1 MAYIPFSLLSAEE
14 GEERQQPVQ
23 PQECEAQQLQL
34 QPQPEVPA
42 TPPMSKTDQNP
53 NASNKSRIAFQLA
66 LVLVVVVLAAVLYYR
81 HASSAYETPA
91 NSTDPLYRV
100 LVQNPINATN
110 LTLVIL
116 NKLNSMQGLN
126 ISYSG
131 NASISIHGNGSVSFA
146 VPFNVTL
153 FKYGNN
159 LRILLNASNVPSRG
173 NMDMVGILL
182 SNGIDYLCLNLGK
195 GRYSSLNGS
204 PECLPSS
211 SYNASISSS
220 EAWLKKGLAASLT
233 SLLEQ
238 ENLSDRTSSVSAGYS
253 IRTVFLGINS
263 LNGRQCYLTEGSDAT
278 NVTAYGTAIHA
289 NDSTNILFHIT
300 HEECLSEEYYLP
312 LMLSYNMTM
321 NVTGHGTV
329 AMLPNTDMHLQLSMR
344 EIGIGRSVNESYV
357 TALPQ

>member
-1 MAYIPFSLLSAEE
+1 
-14 GEERQQPVQ
+14 
-23 PQECEAQQLQL
+23 
-34 QPQPEVPA
+34 
-42 TPPMSKTDQNP
+42 MSKTDRNP

-116 NKLNSMQGLN
+116 NKLNGMQRLN

-131 NASISIHGNGSVSFA
+131 NASISIYGNGSGRVSFA

-173 NMDMVGILL
+173 NIDMVGILL

-195 GRYSSLNGS
+195 GLYSSLNGS

-211 SYNASISSS
+211 SYNASISSL
-220 EAWLKKGLAASLT
+220 EAGLKKGLAANIT

-238 ENLSDRTSSVSAGYS
+238 ENLSGRISSVSAGYS
-253 IRTVFLGINS
+253 IKTVFLGINS
-263 LNGRQCYLTEGSDAT
+263 LNGQQCYLTKGSDAT
-278 NVTAYGTAIHA
+278 NVTAYRTAIHA

-321 NVTGHGTV
+321 NVTGHGTG
-329 AMLPNTDMHLQLSMR
+329 AMLPNTSMRLQLSMR
-344 EIGIGRSVNESYV
+344 ETGIGRSVNESYV